1 MMNLQEFAEKL
12 LKNATKQVAYD
23 EEVKLCTVLKPND
36 VKSLALL
43 MRKAGRQT
51 GIRFCVEKLYEMYL
65 NNHCEDDLGGIVHQL
80 VAALNKNEKTAE
92 DVPEQVTKDTFDFVR
107 VKKRIYLKLLNTEW
121 SKYLLK
127 ITPHIPYLD
136 LSAVFYLYSPAGS
149 ILIYKELMRIW
160 NTTPYELYEI
170 ALDNMVKQQPAK
182 FFSVQEY
189 LEEHGTLIFEKM
201 NQAEKVDMSLY
212 TLTNALEWNG
222 ASAILY
228 PDVLE
233 TYANQYG
240 CDWLIIPSSVH
251 EVLLM
256 PYCSEAEIENA
267 RSAISGVNAS
277 LLSPNEVLSDH
288 PYLYRRDK
296 KELIC
301 M

>member
-12 LKNATKQVAYD
+12 LENVTKQVASD
-23 EEVKLCTVLKPND
+23 VEVKLCTVLKPND
-36 VKSLALL
+36 VKSLGLL
-43 MRKAGRQT
+43 MRKAGQQT
-51 GIRFCVEKLYEMYL
+51 GIRFCVEKLYERYL
-65 NNHCEDDLGGIVHQL
+65 NNHCEDGLSGIVHQL
-80 VAALNKNEKTAE
+80 VAALGENEKIAE
-92 DVPEQVTKDTFDFVR
+92 DLVEQITMDIFDFER
-107 VKKRIYLKLLNTEW
+107 VKNRIYLKLIN
-121 SKYLLK
+121 
-127 ITPHIPYLD
+127 
-136 LSAVFYLYSPAGS
+136 SAVFYLYNSAGS
-149 ILIYKELMRIW
+149 ILIHEELMRIW
-160 NTTPYELYEI
+160 NTTPHELYEI

-189 LEEHGTLIFEKM
+189 LEEHGTLTLEKM
-201 NQAEKVDMSLY
+201 NQAEEVDTSLY

-222 ASAILY
+222 ASALLY

-251 EVLLM
+251 EVLLR

-267 RSAISGVNAS
+267 RSAISDVNAS
-277 LLSPNEVLSDH
+277 LLSPDEVLSDH

>member
-12 LKNATKQVAYD
+12 LENVTKQVASD
-23 EEVKLCTVLKPND
+23 VEVKLCTVLKPND
-36 VKSLALL
+36 VKSLGLL
-43 MRKAGRQT
+43 MRKAGQQT
-51 GIRFCVEKLYEMYL
+51 GIRFCVEKLYERYL
-65 NNHCEDDLGGIVHQL
+65 NNHCEDGLSGIVHQL
-80 VAALNKNEKTAE
+80 VAALGENEKIAE
-92 DVPEQVTKDTFDFVR
+92 DLVEQITMDIFDLER
-107 VKKRIYLKLLNTEW
+107 VKNRIYLKLINTEW

-127 ITPHIPYLD
+127 TMPHIPYLD
-136 LSAVFYLYSPAGS
+136 LSAVFYLYNSAGS
-149 ILIYKELMRIW
+149 ILIHEELMRIW
-160 NTTPYELYEI
+160 NTTPHELYEI

-189 LEEHGTLIFEKM
+189 LEEHGTLTLEKM
-201 NQAEKVDMSLY
+201 NQAEEVDTSLY

-222 ASAILY
+222 ASALLY

-251 EVLLM
+251 EVLLR

-267 RSAISGVNAS
+267 RSAISDVNAS
-277 LLSPNEVLSDH
+277 LLSPDEVLSDH